1 MPPFWITTSWDDG
14 HPLDWRIVEKL
25 NQYGLR
31 GTFYIVKDYLPERLS
46 EDEIKA
52 LAQQHEVGAH
62 TITHPILTKV
72 ELSQARQEIVE
83 SKQWLEQVTGK
94 AIEAFCYPRGARN
107 QAIRDAVRDAG
118 YVVARAVEKFS
129 LDKGTDPWAI
139 PTTTQ
144 VYPFPFRP
152 VDSLRARFEPIRY
165 ALPHVLPLHIP
176 LVALRSW
183 PALAIAL
190 LERAAAT
197 GGVWHLWGHSWE
209 IDKYQ
214 MWDDLDVV
222 LAAAGRYASSGRAVT
237 NAELVKEMSEL
248 NA

>member
-14 HPLDWRIVEKL
+14 HPLDMRIVEKL

-31 GTFYIVKDYLPERLS
+31 GTFYVARDYLPERLS

-52 LAQQHEVGAH
+52 LSQQHEVGAH
-62 TITHPILTKV
+62 TITHPRLTKV

-94 AIEAFCYPRGARN
+94 TIEAFCYPCGARN
-107 QAIRDAVRDAG
+107 QDIRDAVRDAG
-118 YVVARAVEKFS
+118 YIVARAVEKYA
-129 LDKGTDPWAI
+129 LDIGTDPWAI
-139 PTTTQ
+139 PTTTHI
-144 VYPFPFRP
+144 YPFPFRP

-165 ALPHVLPLHIP
+165 ALPYVFPRRIP
-176 LVALRSW
+176 LIALRNW

-214 MWDDLDVV
+214 MWEALDVV

-237 NAELVKEMSEL
+237 NSELVKAMSD
-248 NA
+248 